1 MDWEQVPQL
10 NVPDVTWDNEEESLL
25 TQVDR
30 IMDAGPKK
38 KPRPPAPRPPAPRPL
53 GRRPVQG
60 GFATNNIGGGGMF
73 IHPSQHDFMQ
83 AMGPTAQANT
93 LANASQQTM
102 QAWDKEH
109 DSRVAQDREARR
121 MEHEKE
127 LMRMQMENQRLV
139 DDGALIRSLIS
150 R

>member
-38 KPRPPAPRPPAPRPL
+38 KPRPPAPRPIA
-53 GRRPVQG
+53 RRPIQG
-60 GFATNNIGGGGMF
+60 GFATNNGGVGGMF
-73 IHPSQHDFMQ
+73 THPSQHEFMQ
-83 AMGPTAQANT
+83 IMGPGAQSNT
-93 LANASQQTM
+93 LANAAQATM
-102 QAWDKEH
+102 AAWDKEN